1 MKKDV
6 VPIECVARR
15 ISYFRGQKAILN
27 RDLALE
33 TNRKLAQRSSN
44 VETRVGQRDDEIAI
58 IEAARHLILA
68 RDKTQ
73 REIRSH
79 LPERPPRDGTGKRR

>member
-15 ISYFRGQKAILN
+15 ISYLRGQKVILD

-44 VETRVGQRDDEIAI
+44 VETRVKQRDDEIAF
-58 IEAARHLILA
+58 IEAARYLILA

-73 REIRSH
+73 REIRFH
-79 LPERPPRDGTGKRR
+79 LAERPPRDGTGKRR

>member
-15 ISYFRGQKAILN
+15 ISYLRGQKGIRN

-33 TNRKLAQRSSN
+33 TDRELVQGSSN
-44 VETRVGQRDDEIAI
+44 IETRVGQHDGEIAI
-58 IEAARHLILA
+58 IEAARQLILA
-68 RDKTQ
+68 RDKTR
-73 REIRSH
+73 REIRFH
-79 LPERPPRDGTGKRR
+79 LTERPPRDGTGKRR